1 MNPELDFIRP
11 NLTRAVQFYT
21 HQMQRLL
28 KAHSDAFP
36 VYTRGGG
43 WVVDLDGQI
52 SGYEGYLP
60 GQLWILYRMT
70 RDSWFRDMAE
80 RTTRALEPL
89 KTERKAPH
97 LGQIFLP
104 SWKRWYDFSAEPV
117 VNAVV
122 IEAGRTLAKR
132 FQPEG
137 GYLPAASGESVLHIE
152 SLLDVPL
159 LFHAAR
165 HTGDPYLLMA
175 ARSHV
180 DTVRRCLLRG
190 DGSTAEEA
198 LFEVDGGQFLRELHR
213 AGWRSDSCWAR
224 GLASAIYGFTAVFA
238 YTQNS
243 RDLASADNCARFY
256 IEHAPEHGVPPY
268 DFDDPEPPARS
279 THPPPSW
286 QAGVVG
292 ARQRR
297 ARLQPRL
304 ALPPVCPA
312 HPRDAHFCRIPRLRR
327 PWLGRPA
334 QARRPRRR
342 ELHPGRLL
350 PARNHLGSLQIRPV
364 REIGI
369 TKGTEGNEG

>member
-21 HQMQRLL
+21 HQMQRVL

-52 SGYEGYLP
+52 SGHEGYLP

-268 DFDDPEPPARS
+268 DFDDPEPPAPFDSSAAVLASGGLWALASVVPDSSRAWLYRQYALRILETLTS
-279 THPPPSW
+279 AEFLAYADPGWEGLLKHAAPGGESFI
-286 QAGVVG
+286 QA
-292 ARQRR
+292 
-297 ARLQPRL
+297 
-304 ALPPVCPA
+304 
-312 HPRDAHFCRIPRLRR
+312 DYY
-327 PWLGRPA
+327 
-334 QARRPRRR
+334 
-342 ELHPGRLL
+342 LL
-350 PARNHLGSLQIRPV
+350 ETIWEVFKSDR
-364 REIGI
+364 
-369 TKGTEGNEG
+369 